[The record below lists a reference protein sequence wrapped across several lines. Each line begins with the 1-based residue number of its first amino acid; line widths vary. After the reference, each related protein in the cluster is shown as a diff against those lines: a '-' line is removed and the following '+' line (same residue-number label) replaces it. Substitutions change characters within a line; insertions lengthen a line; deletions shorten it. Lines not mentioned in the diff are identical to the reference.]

1 MTDLCTNCRSKV
13 KREKQ
18 YGKHATGTYTG
29 SLTSSSLNVNISISN
44 ETFSPFL
51 ESHLKSDMQSMIF
64 RMDQMQEM
72 LAKLMTYL
80 PNVLPPTNE
89 LVESMQ
95 TSSIP
100 TTPVKSPR
108 NETEISS
115 QNTSEVELDDDTNV
129 MIAETYIAED
139 LKISSP
145 IKTPLKRLPS
155 VILEQPI
162 DYESISFISGT
173 SCENSQDTCS
183 DDMFHESFLEVAMKQ
198 MAGNE
203 ELDILSNIDN
213 VYHMENLHQTFPV
226 MHQEELDAMEEQMK
240 NSETYKEQLVKEL
253 KLVRISM
260 GVNCDFADILEKLM
274 DRELLHYYNWYG
286 NQGKKSLQRYKIF
299 HQLLREI
306 TIPPNG
312 KSFDDIMHRALTVSH
327 RRKNN
332 QVYRKK
338 RKIDA
343 YYK

>member
-1 MTDLCTNCRSKV
+1 MTELCTNCRSKV
-13 KREKQ
+13 IRDEQ
-18 YGKHATGTYTG
+18 APGNYTG
-29 SLTSSSLNVNISISN
+29 SLTFHVFNVYLSTIVVLI
-44 ETFSPFL
+44 EARL
-51 ESHLKSDMQSMIF
+51 ESDMQNMML
-64 RMDQMQEM
+64 RLDQMQEM
-72 LAKLMTYL
+72 MAKLLNYL
-80 PNVLPPTNE
+80 PNVLPNAND

-95 TSSIP
+95 IASIP
-100 TTPVKSPR
+100 TTPVKSR
-108 NETEISS
+108 TETSS
-115 QNTSEVELDDDTNV
+115 QMCSIVEKVEVDDV

-139 LKISSP
+139 LASKGSP
-145 IKTPLKRLPS
+145 AKSVKRLPS

-162 DYESISFISGT
+162 DSESIGFISST

-198 MAGNE
+198 MVGDE
-203 ELDILSNIDN
+203 ELDLLSSIDN
-213 VYHMENLHQTFPV
+213 VYHLENLHQTFPIL
-226 MHQEELDAMEEQMK
+226 HQEELDAMEEQMK
-240 NSETYKEQLVKEL
+240 DSESYKEQLMKEL

-260 GVNCDFADILEKLM
+260 GVNCDFADILEKLL

-299 HQLLREI
+299 NQCLREI

>member
-1 MTDLCTNCRSKV
+1 
-13 KREKQ
+13 
-18 YGKHATGTYTG
+18 
-29 SLTSSSLNVNISISN
+29 
-44 ETFSPFL
+44 
-51 ESHLKSDMQSMIF
+51 MIL

-72 LAKLMTYL
+72 MAKLMTYL
-80 PNVLPPTNE
+80 PNVLPPSNNDS
-89 LVESMQ
+89 VESMQ
-95 TSSIP
+95 IASIP
-100 TTPVKSPR
+100 TTPVKSP
-108 NETEISS
+108 
-115 QNTSEVELDDDTNV
+115 SEVSTCENRSEDIELDDDTNV

-139 LKISSP
+139 LKTSP
-145 IKTPLKRLPS
+145 KKIPT

-162 DYESISFISGT
+162 ETESISFISST

-198 MAGNE
+198 MVGDE
-203 ELDILSNIDN
+203 ELDLLGTIDN
-213 VYHMENLHQTFPV
+213 VYHLENLHQTFPIL
-226 MHQEELDAMEEQMK
+226 HQEELDAMEDQMK
-240 NSETYKEQLVKEL
+240 SSENYKEQLVKEL

-286 NQGKKSLQRYKIF
+286 NQGKKSLQHYKIF

-306 TIPPNG
+306 TVPQNG

-338 RKIDA
+338 RKIDL